1 MADTNSNG
9 EDKPKV
15 DPQKQYLIEQFG
27 NLMEKVG
34 EGYGGPLQEELIRR
48 MEQTIA
54 DFDEEVSEMLES
66 LRDNSV
72 KRHEKLKEISEQNKI
87 FEDRAENEKA
97 ILGDQI
103 NFDYSATV
111 DGEKF
116 EGSEGKGVQIELGKN
131 LFLKGFDE
139 KLIGVKKNDI
149 KIIEDNAQ
157 AIGSSCRASRSG
169 ADTRHG

>member
-72 KRHEKLKEISEQNKI
+72 KRHEKFKEIWENPEGASPSNGDGPAESVDQNASDWEKRVESMDSKDGDTELKEEPKEEPKKKGL
-87 FEDRAENEKA
+87 FGR
-97 ILGDQI
+97 
-103 NFDYSATV
+103 
-111 DGEKF
+111 
-116 EGSEGKGVQIELGKN
+116 GKK
-131 LFLKGFDE
+131 
-139 KLIGVKKNDI
+139 
-149 KIIEDNAQ
+149 
-157 AIGSSCRASRSG
+157 
-169 ADTRHG
+169 

>member
-9 EDKPKV
+9 EDKLKV

-72 KRHEKLKEISEQNKI
+72 KRHEKLKEIWENPEQAATSKDDSADLAVD
-87 FEDRAENEKA
+87 EGASDWEKRVEGMASKGGENETK
-97 ILGDQI
+97 D
-103 NFDYSATV
+103 
-111 DGEKF
+111 EEPK
-116 EGSEGKGVQIELGKN
+116 EEPKKKG
-131 LFLKGFDE
+131 LFGR
-139 KLIGVKKNDI
+139 VKK
-149 KIIEDNAQ
+149 
-157 AIGSSCRASRSG
+157 
-169 ADTRHG
+169 

>member
-72 KRHEKLKEISEQNKI
+72 KRHEKLKEIWENPDQPTPHN
-87 FEDRAENEKA
+87 ED
-97 ILGDQI
+97 
-103 NFDYSATV
+103 SATV
-111 DGEKF
+111 SADENASDWEKRV
-116 EGSEGKGVQIELGKN
+116 ESMASESGDTESKEEKPKEEPKKKGLFGRGKK
-131 LFLKGFDE
+131 
-139 KLIGVKKNDI
+139 
-149 KIIEDNAQ
+149 
-157 AIGSSCRASRSG
+157 
-169 ADTRHG
+169 

>member
-72 KRHEKLKEISEQNKI
+72 KRHEKLKEIWENPEQ
-87 FEDRAENEKA
+87 
-97 ILGDQI
+97 
-103 NFDYSATV
+103 SAPP
-111 DGEKF
+111 
-116 EGSEGKGVQIELGKN
+116 
-131 LFLKGFDE
+131 
-139 KLIGVKKNDI
+139 ND
-149 KIIEDNAQ
+149 D
-157 AIGSSCRASRSG
+157 G
-169 ADTRHG
+169 ADGSVDEDASDWEKRVEGMASKDGDNESKEGEPKEEPKKKGLFGRGKK

>member
-1 MADTNSNG
+1 MADTNNNS

-54 DFDEEVSEMLES
+54 DFDDEVSEMLES

-72 KRHEKLKEISEQNKI
+72 KRHEKLKEIWENPEQADIPKDDSADVSVD
-87 FEDRAENEKA
+87 EGASDWEKRVEGMASKGGDNELK
-97 ILGDQI
+97 D
-103 NFDYSATV
+103 
-111 DGEKF
+111 EEPK
-116 EGSEGKGVQIELGKN
+116 EEPKKKG
-131 LFLKGFDE
+131 LFGR
-139 KLIGVKKNDI
+139 VKK
-149 KIIEDNAQ
+149 
-157 AIGSSCRASRSG
+157 
-169 ADTRHG
+169 

>member
-72 KRHEKLKEISEQNKI
+72 KRHEKLKEIWENPEQSAPPSE
-87 FEDRAENEKA
+87 D
-97 ILGDQI
+97 
-103 NFDYSATV
+103 SATESLDENASDWEKRV
-111 DGEKF
+111 EGMEAKDGDTELKEEPKEEPKKKGLF
-116 EGSEGKGVQIELGKN
+116 GRGKK
-131 LFLKGFDE
+131 
-139 KLIGVKKNDI
+139 
-149 KIIEDNAQ
+149 
-157 AIGSSCRASRSG
+157 
-169 ADTRHG
+169 

>member
-1 MADTNSNG
+1 MADTNNNG

-72 KRHEKLKEISEQNKI
+72 KRHEKLKEIWENPEQSSPSNG
-87 FEDRAENEKA
+87 EGAAESVDENASDWEKRVETMA
-97 ILGDQI
+97 SKDGDTESKEEEPKEEPKKKGL
-103 NFDYSATV
+103 F
-111 DGEKF
+111 GR
-116 EGSEGKGVQIELGKN
+116 GKK
-131 LFLKGFDE
+131 
-139 KLIGVKKNDI
+139 
-149 KIIEDNAQ
+149 
-157 AIGSSCRASRSG
+157 
-169 ADTRHG
+169 

>member
-54 DFDEEVSEMLES
+54 DFDEEVGEMLES

-72 KRHEKLKEISEQNKI
+72 KRHEKLKEIWENPEQSKASSEI
-87 FEDRAENEKA
+87 
-97 ILGDQI
+97 G
-103 NFDYSATV
+103 SADSV
-111 DGEKF
+111 DGDASDWEKRV
-116 EGSEGKGVQIELGKN
+116 ESKASEGGDASSKEEEPKEEEPKKKGLFGRGK
-131 LFLKGFDE
+131 K
-139 KLIGVKKNDI
+139 
-149 KIIEDNAQ
+149 
-157 AIGSSCRASRSG
+157 
-169 ADTRHG
+169 

>member
-72 KRHEKLKEISEQNKI
+72 KRHEKLKEIWENPEQSAPPSE
-87 FEDRAENEKA
+87 D
-97 ILGDQI
+97 
-103 NFDYSATV
+103 SAT
-111 DGEKF
+111 
-116 EGSEGKGVQIELGKN
+116 GS
-131 LFLKGFDE
+131 FDE
-139 KLIGVKKNDI
+139 NASDWEKRVENMESKDGDTELKEEPKEEPKK
-149 KIIEDNAQ
+149 K
-157 AIGSSCRASRSG
+157 GLFGRG
-169 ADTRHG
+169 KK

>member
-72 KRHEKLKEISEQNKI
+72 KRHEKLKEIW
-87 FEDRAENEKA
+87 ENPEES
-97 ILGDQI
+97 
-103 NFDYSATV
+103 SASDESDGAGSV
-111 DGEKF
+111 DGDSSDWEKRV
-116 EGSEGKGVQIELGKN
+116 ESMASEGEGAGSKEEATKEEEPKKKGLFGRGK
-131 LFLKGFDE
+131 K
-139 KLIGVKKNDI
+139 
-149 KIIEDNAQ
+149 
-157 AIGSSCRASRSG
+157 
-169 ADTRHG
+169 

>member
-72 KRHEKLKEISEQNKI
+72 KRHEKLKEIWENPEQSAAPKKDGASGSVN
-87 FEDRAENEKA
+87 EDASDWEKRVEGMA
-97 ILGDQI
+97 TIGGDVESKEEEPKEEPKKKGL
-103 NFDYSATV
+103 F
-111 DGEKF
+111 GR
-116 EGSEGKGVQIELGKN
+116 GKK
-131 LFLKGFDE
+131 
-139 KLIGVKKNDI
+139 
-149 KIIEDNAQ
+149 
-157 AIGSSCRASRSG
+157 
-169 ADTRHG
+169 

>member
-72 KRHEKLKEISEQNKI
+72 KRHEKLKEIWENPEQSTASSEAPSEVP
-87 FEDRAENEKA
+87 EDASDWEKRLEGIA
-97 ILGDQI
+97 D
-103 NFDYSATV
+103 
-111 DGEKF
+111 DGAAKEEAKEEPPKKKGLF
-116 EGSEGKGVQIELGKN
+116 GRGKK
-131 LFLKGFDE
+131 
-139 KLIGVKKNDI
+139 
-149 KIIEDNAQ
+149 
-157 AIGSSCRASRSG
+157 
-169 ADTRHG
+169 

>member
-1 MADTNSNG
+1 MADTNSND
-9 EDKPKV
+9 EDKLKV

-72 KRHEKLKEISEQNKI
+72 KRHEKLKEIWENPEKSNPSDDGSVSSEVD
-87 FEDRAENEKA
+87 ESASDWEKR
-97 ILGDQI
+97 
-103 NFDYSATV
+103 V
-111 DGEKF
+111 
-116 EGSEGKGVQIELGKN
+116 EGMESEGGDDQPKEEEPKKKGLFGRGK
-131 LFLKGFDE
+131 K
-139 KLIGVKKNDI
+139 
-149 KIIEDNAQ
+149 
-157 AIGSSCRASRSG
+157 
-169 ADTRHG
+169 